1 MAKSIRSKAKM
12 ASRARKRNMSHY
24 AATEAARTQR
34 LSNKLLGK
42 DKKADGDDEE
52 VKEEQVEGED
62 AEMKG
67 KLSYLWLFTI
77 LRIYAD
83 QSWSLEEPKKIS
95 TSGYRG
101 SRKEQWRTAR
111 GMSARPKG
119 STKAKRNS
127 RRR

>member
-34 LSNKLLGK
+34 LSDKLLGK
-42 DKKADGDDEE
+42 DKKEDGDNEE
-52 VKEEQVEGED
+52 VKEERIEGED
-62 AEMKG
+62 AEMK
-67 KLSYLWLFTI
+67 
-77 LRIYAD
+77 
-83 QSWSLEEPKKIS
+83 EEPKKIS

-111 GMSARPKG
+111 GMSVRPKG
-119 STKAKRNS
+119 STKAKRNT

>member
-42 DKKADGDDEE
+42 DKKEGEDNEE
-52 VKEEQVEGED
+52 IKEEQIEGDD
-62 AEMKG
+62 AEMK
-67 KLSYLWLFTI
+67 
-77 LRIYAD
+77 
-83 QSWSLEEPKKIS
+83 EEPKKIS

-119 STKAKRNS
+119 STKAKKNT

>member
-42 DKKADGDDEE
+42 DKKEGEDNEE
-52 VKEEQVEGED
+52 IKEEQIE
-62 AEMKG
+62 
-67 KLSYLWLFTI
+67 
-77 LRIYAD
+77 
-83 QSWSLEEPKKIS
+83 EEPKKIS

-119 STKAKRNS
+119 STKAKRNT

>member
-42 DKKADGDDEE
+42 DKKANGDDEE

-67 KLSYLWLFTI
+67 KLSI
-77 LRIYAD
+77 
-83 QSWSLEEPKKIS
+83 SLALHDFEDIC
-95 TSGYRG
+95 
-101 SRKEQWRTAR
+101 
-111 GMSARPKG
+111 
-119 STKAKRNS
+119 
-127 RRR
+127 